1 MGNTRTRQLV
11 ALIALTTILIIHYA
25 GPTLNAPTAIP
36 KNADAI
42 AVHAGNIERLKYGVT
57 LYQQGLAPEVWYTG
71 DETGSAKDP
80 PAHIEQAKE
89 IAAEGG
95 IPADRF
101 HLLAT
106 TSTWE
111 DGREM
116 ARLAKER
123 GIERLI
129 IVTDWPHSRRAFCVD
144 RHHFRGSNIALFYA
158 TPPDPPFGPDTWR
171 QHPAGRRGVLR
182 ELGKIMLYWL
192 YYGLNPWNC

>member
-1 MGNTRTRQLV
+1 MGNTQSRQLV
-11 ALIALTTILIIHYA
+11 ALATLTLTAILIIHYA
-25 GPTLNAPTAIP
+25 GPTLNAPTALP
-36 KNADAI
+36 HNADAI
-42 AVHAGNIERLKYGVT
+42 AVHAGNLERLKYGVT

-71 DETGSAKDP
+71 DTEQYSR
-80 PAHIEQAKE
+80 HIEQAQE

-95 IPADRF
+95 IPANRF

-111 DGREM
+111 DGREI

-144 RHHFRGSNIALFYA
+144 RHHFRGSNITLFYT

-171 QHPAGRRGVLR
+171 QHPAGRRVVLR